1 MPPQGPP
8 ARDIAVGANV
18 RSARMEG
25 GLSRER
31 LAGRLGVEASVLAAV
46 ERGVLR
52 ADPDLLERLS
62 RALAVPVRTLLDGVP
77 VREACALRPLH
88 EGDEEDPVPPRDRA
102 PTDTSHGGS
111 ATVTVLHA
119 DRWTRRGGR

>member
-31 LAGRLGVEASVLAAV
+31 LAGRLGVEASALAAV

-62 RALAVPVRTLLDGVP
+62 RALAVP